1 MPKPVVITADSTID
15 LSPELLKRYHVSLI
29 PLHIVLGDRS
39 LRDGVDI
46 TPDDIYATY
55 RSEKILPK
63 TAAINPEAYK
73 SFFSQ
78 YTANGASVVHFSL
91 SSGISATHQNAC
103 LAAEELEDVYVVD
116 TKSLSTGSSLLVIK
130 AAELAAQGY
139 EAHQIFD
146 LVSPMWEKVDASFIL
161 DKLEFLHKGG
171 RCSGVAALGANLL
184 KLKPC
189 IELKDGTMSVGK
201 KYRGSLLNVQME
213 YVAAKLQGKDNLD
226 PARIFITHSGIDSS
240 IIEAVERKIR
250 ELYSFR
256 EILITRAGCTISS
269 HCGPNTLG
277 ILFMYQ

>member
-15 LSPELLKRYHVSLI
+15 LSPELLERYHVSLI

-161 DKLEFLHKGG
+161 DTLEFLYKGG

-213 YVAAKLQGKDNLD
+213 YVTAKLQGKDNLD